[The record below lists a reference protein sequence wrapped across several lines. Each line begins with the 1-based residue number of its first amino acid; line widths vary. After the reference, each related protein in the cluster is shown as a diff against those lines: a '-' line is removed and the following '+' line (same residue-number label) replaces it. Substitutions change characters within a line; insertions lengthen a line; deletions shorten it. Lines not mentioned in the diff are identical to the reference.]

1 METNHIQAYR
11 HTSSQFVQLI
21 NKWLLFLCR
30 MLSKFAYRQKDPG
43 IPPES
48 LLFHA
53 NRGHSTGKAVWH
65 LVFILIFHLTTTL
78 EKVELLCLQTHIHAS
93 DVSPLVNCWS
103 GWCLSELVVDYTKL
117 VSQWPLLRLQPSF
130 CLLPTLWSYL
140 FRTMSSALELLFF
153 VPRSV
158 SGGQVKS
165 FLGLWLMLFSWLLMQ
180 LLPKAKSGHTYILS
194 TAAFVLQ
201 RHWIVGLIPHSHKA
215 QNIYYLALY
224 RVCWALI

>member
-1 METNHIQAYR
+1 METNHIQAYG

-78 EKVELLCLQTHIHAS
+78 EKVELYVYKLIYTLLMYPLSWTVGVDGVSQSWLWTTQSWCPSDLCLDSNLAS
-93 DVSPLVNCWS
+93 VCCQHFDLIFPGQCPLHLNCYSLYPGLFWEARWSP
-103 GWCLSELVVDYTKL
+103 
-117 VSQWPLLRLQPSF
+117 
-130 CLLPTLWSYL
+130 
-140 FRTMSSALELLFF
+140 
-153 VPRSV
+153 
-158 SGGQVKS
+158 
-165 FLGLWLMLFSWLLMQ
+165 FLGFGSCYF
-180 LLPKAKSGHTYILS
+180 PG
-194 TAAFVLQ
+194 F
-201 RHWIVGLIPHSHKA
+201 
-215 QNIYYLALY
+215 
-224 RVCWALI
+224 